1 MALKIIVA
9 HHCGLRRFQKFH
21 LDADSSFLKPKQSIQ
36 CVNKFLKTSLKKRLE
51 CSNLGL
57 TSYFFP
63 AEKTYHFF
71 KFKFKL
77 NIDLLCISFLHV
89 CMYSFIYS

>member
-1 MALKIIVA
+1 MALKIIMA
-9 HHCGLRRFQKFH
+9 HYCGLRRFQKFQ
-21 LDADSSFLKPKQSIQ
+21 LGADVSFLKPKQSIQ
-36 CVNKFLKTSLKKRLE
+36 CVNKFLKMSLKERLK

-63 AEKTYHFF
+63 AKKAYNFF